1 MGITFWAKTVIFSFF
16 FQLSVTRFCY
26 KYQQEMKIF
35 EILSLGIGAF
45 VNAEEGCAAGEID
58 VGNGICT
65 NDPTVALTLQNF
77 INDNEETEPQ
87 RVTRR
92 FPIGQATDSFKGPG
106 RYYMC
111 YNDSSLMTHMS
122 HILIP
127 KGDENLRT
135 KRRTQRLTLL
145 MAKVS

>member
-1 MGITFWAKTVIFSFF
+1 
-16 FQLSVTRFCY
+16 
-26 KYQQEMKIF
+26 MKIF

-45 VNAEEGCAAGEID
+45 VNAEGKSCIIFDHVLCCILIEGCAAGEID

-77 INDNEETEPQ
+77 INDNEENEPQ

-106 RYYMC
+106 RYYI
-111 YNDSSLMTHMS
+111 YHNDPSIMTH
-122 HILIP
+122 II
-127 KGDENLRT
+127 
-135 KRRTQRLTLL
+135 
-145 MAKVS
+145 